1 MPKVNPEIEAFAR
14 IKVVGVGGSGRNA
27 VNHMLRSKVKGVEFI
42 VANTDAQDLHHSLA
56 QKKIHIGK
64 NLTRGLGTGMNPE
77 LGRRA
82 AEETK
87 EEIQEALKGA
97 DMVFISGGMGG
108 GTGTG
113 ASPVVA
119 RTARELGALTI
130 GVVTKPFFFEGA
142 QRMKLAEV
150 GLEGLED
157 EVDALIVI
165 PNDKLLTNDR
175 NTTILT
181 AFAQCDEVLRQA
193 VEGISDLITKPG
205 LINVDFA
212 DIKAIMADAGT
223 ALMGIGVASG
233 ENRASEAARDA
244 INSPL
249 LDVSIN
255 GARGVLFAIA
265 GGEDLM
271 MHEIQEAAKIIT
283 ESVDTNAK
291 VIFGT
296 IMDEKI
302 RKGEIKITVIA
313 SGFPSSER
321 AHRIEKK
328 QSAPAPAP
336 SEKNDEGTDDRR
348 DNSLFKRADPKQ
360 PARSQDQETT
370 EMDDEEDNDD
380 EQHLPQHKERAIFN
394 TIADDKPRVVP
405 VRDEGPRDRRGDNDD
420 DDLGVIPSFL
430 RRSKLR

>member
-27 VNHMLRSKVKGVEFI
+27 VNHMVRSKVNGVEFI
-42 VANTDAQDLHHSLA
+42 IANTDAQDLHNSLA
-56 QKKIHIGK
+56 SKKIHIGK

-97 DMVFISGGMGG
+97 DMVFITSGMGG

-113 ASPVVA
+113 ASPIVA
-119 RTARELGALTI
+119 KTARELNALTI
-130 GVVTKPFFFEGA
+130 GVVTKPFFFEGS
-142 QRMKLAEV
+142 QRMLLADN
-150 GLEGLED
+150 GLEALEA

-165 PNDKLLTNDR
+165 PNDKLLNNTKD
-175 NTTILT
+175 TTILT

-193 VEGISDLITKPG
+193 VEGISDLITTPG
-205 LINVDFA
+205 IINVDFA
-212 DIKAIMADAGT
+212 DIKAVMADAGT
-223 ALMGIGVASG
+223 ALMGIGIASG
-233 ENRASEAARDA
+233 ENRSIEAARMA

-265 GGEDLM
+265 GGEDM
-271 MHEIQEAAKIIT
+271 TMNEIQEAAKIIT
-283 ESVDTNAK
+283 ESVDVNAK
-291 VIFGT
+291 IIFGA
-296 IMDEKI
+296 IIDPKL

-313 SGFPSSER
+313 SGFPD
-321 AHRIEKK
+321 A
-328 QSAPAPAP
+328 
-336 SEKNDEGTDDRR
+336 G
-348 DNSLFKRADPKQ
+348 
-360 PARSQDQETT
+360 RSQTKRSLVKEKAM
-370 EMDDEEDNDD
+370 EVHKEEEDEEDTDTLFGETEERLVD
-380 EQHLPQHKERAIFN
+380 IVRKDKEGAGRAIFN
-394 TIADDKPRVVP
+394 TVPEEKSRPVTVRREMEQPKFDDT
-405 VRDEGPRDRRGDNDD
+405 EEED

>member
-27 VNHMLRSKVKGVEFI
+27 VNHMVRSKVSGVEFI
-42 VANTDAQDLHHSLA
+42 VANTDAQDLHNSLA
-56 QKKIHIGK
+56 SKKIHIGK

-97 DMVFISGGMGG
+97 DMVFIASGMGG

-113 ASPVVA
+113 ASPIVA
-119 RTARELGALTI
+119 KTARELSALTI
-130 GVVTKPFFFEGA
+130 GVVTKPFFFEGS
-142 QRMKLAEV
+142 QRMLLADN
-150 GLEGLED
+150 GLEALEA

-165 PNDKLLTNDR
+165 PNDKLLNTAKD
-175 NTTILT
+175 TTILS

-193 VEGISDLITKPG
+193 VEGISDLITTPG

-223 ALMGIGVASG
+223 ALMGIGTASG
-233 ENRASEAARDA
+233 ENRSIEAARMA

-265 GGEDLM
+265 GGEDM
-271 MHEIQEAAKIIT
+271 TMDEIQEAAKIIT
-283 ESVDTNAK
+283 ESVDTNAR
-291 VIFGT
+291 VIFGA
-296 IMDEKI
+296 IIDPKL

-313 SGFPSSER
+313 SGFPDTGRSQTKRSLSREN
-321 AHRIEKK
+321 
-328 QSAPAPAP
+328 P
-336 SEKNDEGTDDRR
+336 SE
-348 DNSLFKRADPKQ
+348 SKR
-360 PARSQDQETT
+360 ET
-370 EMDDEEDNDD
+370 EEEDTDTLFGETEGRLVD
-380 EQHLPQHKERAIFN
+380 VVRKDGGAGRAIFN
-394 TIADDKPRVVP
+394 TVP
-405 VRDEGPRDRRGDNDD
+405 EEKSRPVTVRREAEQPKFDENEDD

>member
-27 VNHMLRSKVKGVEFI
+27 VNHMVRSKVHGVEFI
-42 VANTDAQDLHHSLA
+42 VANTDAQDLHNSLA
-56 QKKIHIGK
+56 TKKIHIGK
-64 NLTRGLGTGMNPE
+64 NLTRGLGTGMNPD

-97 DMVFISGGMGG
+97 DMVFIASGMGG

-113 ASPVVA
+113 ASPIVA
-119 RTARELGALTI
+119 KTARELNALTI
-130 GVVTKPFFFEGA
+130 GVVTKPFFFEGS
-142 QRMKLAEV
+142 QRMLLADN
-150 GLEGLED
+150 GLEALEA

-165 PNDKLLTNDR
+165 PNDKLLNTSKD
-175 NTTILT
+175 TTILS

-193 VEGISDLITKPG
+193 VEGISDLITTPG

-212 DIKAIMADAGT
+212 DIKAVMANAGT
-223 ALMGIGVASG
+223 ALMGIGVATG
-233 ENRASEAARDA
+233 ENRSIEAARMA

-265 GGEDLM
+265 GGEDM
-271 MHEIQEAAKIIT
+271 TMNEIQEAAKIIT
-283 ESVDTNAK
+283 ESVDANAK
-291 VIFGT
+291 VIFGA
-296 IMDEKI
+296 IIDPKL

-313 SGFPSSER
+313 SGFPDASRSQTKRSFTKENI
-321 AHRIEKK
+321 AE
-328 QSAPAPAP
+328 
-336 SEKNDEGTDDRR
+336 SEKENEENEHTDT
-348 DNSLFKRADPKQ
+348 LFG
-360 PARSQDQETT
+360 ET
-370 EMDDEEDNDD
+370 EERIVDVV
-380 EQHLPQHKERAIFN
+380 HKDKDGFGRAIFN
-394 TIADDKPRVVP
+394 TVPEEKGRPLTVRRELEQSKFDDN
-405 VRDEGPRDRRGDNDD
+405 EDD